1 MSQGSGHGMDERIEN
16 ARLCYERAVF
26 EGDAGALAEADRDLD
41 AVEADLALAR
51 GRIIHTRFLHQR
63 DVGPGQASE
72 DPGELALFE
81 RAAVLYRA
89 LGDVAGEAEAQ
100 FWVGCFYQV
109 VRRDNETAAPALDRS
124 LELAAQAGE
133 KVTMSEALRH
143 LGIAAHVAGQPD
155 LARERL
161 EESTR
166 LRRELGQAA
175 GAAANLIGLAYIAAG
190 QGRRDDALAILA
202 EAGDL
207 AAASGARGILRSVEE
222 AQAAIGG

>member
-1 MSQGSGHGMDERIEN
+1 MDERIEN
-16 ARLCYERAVF
+16 AERCYERAVF

-51 GRIIHTRFLHQR
+51 GRIIHTRYLHQR
-63 DVGPGQASE
+63 DTAPGQAGE

-81 RAAVLYRA
+81 RAAALYRA

-100 FWVGCFYQV
+100 FWIGCFYQV
-109 VRRDNETAAPALDRS
+109 VRRDNDTAVPALDRS
-124 LELAAQAGE
+124 LDLAAQAGQ
-133 KVTMSEALRH
+133 KMTMSEALRH
-143 LGIAAHVAGQPD
+143 LGIAAHAAGQLD

-166 LRRELGQAA
+166 LRRELGQPA

-190 QGRRDDALAILA
+190 QGRRDDARAILA

-207 AAASGARGILRSVEE
+207 ATASGARRILRSVAE
-222 AQAAIGG
+222 ARSAIGG

>member
-1 MSQGSGHGMDERIEN
+1 MDERIEN
-16 ARLCYERAVF
+16 ATRCYERAVF
-26 EGDAGALAEADRDLD
+26 EGDAGALAEADRGLD

-51 GRIIHTRFLHQR
+51 GRIIHTRYLHQR
-63 DVGPGQASE
+63 DAAPGQAEE

-81 RAAVLYRA
+81 RAATVYRA

-109 VRRDNETAAPALDRS
+109 VRRDNDTAVPVLDRS
-124 LELAAQAGE
+124 LSLAAQAGQ
-133 KVTMSEALRH
+133 KMTMAEALRH
-143 LGIAAHVAGQPD
+143 LGIAAHAVGQPD

-166 LRRELGQAA
+166 LRRELGQAP
-175 GAAANLIGLAYIAAG
+175 GVAANLIGLAYIAAG
-190 QGRRDDALAILA
+190 QGHRDDALAILA

-207 AAASGARGILRSVEE
+207 ATASGARRILRSVEE
-222 AQAAIGG
+222 AQSAIGG

>member
-1 MSQGSGHGMDERIEN
+1 MDERIEN
-16 ARLCYERAVF
+16 AGRCYERAVF

-51 GRIIHTRFLHQR
+51 GRIIHTRYLHQR
-63 DVGPGQASE
+63 DAAPGQAAE

-81 RAAVLYRA
+81 RAAELYRA

-100 FWVGCFYQV
+100 FWIGCFYQV
-109 VRRDNETAAPALDRS
+109 VRRDNDTAVPALDRS
-124 LELAAQAGE
+124 LDLAAQAGQ
-133 KVTMSEALRH
+133 KMTMSEALRH
-143 LGIAAHVAGQPD
+143 LGIAAHTAGQLD

-166 LRRELGQAA
+166 LRRELGQPA

-207 AAASGARGILRSVEE
+207 ATASGARRILRSVVE
-222 AQAAIGG
+222 ARSAIGG

>member
-1 MSQGSGHGMDERIEN
+1 MDERIEN
-16 ARLCYERAVF
+16 ARRCYERAVF
-26 EGDAGALAEADRDLD
+26 AGDTGALAEADRDLD

-51 GRIIHTRFLHQR
+51 GRIIHTRFLQQR
-63 DVGPGQASE
+63 DAGPDQARE
-72 DPGELALFE
+72 DPGELVLFE
-81 RAAVLYRA
+81 RAAALYRA

-109 VRRDNETAAPALDRS
+109 VRRNNDAAVPALDRS

-133 KVTMSEALRH
+133 KMTMSEALRH
-143 LGIAAHVAGQPD
+143 LGIAAHATGQPD

-161 EESTR
+161 EEATR
-166 LRRELGQAA
+166 LRRELGQTA
-175 GAAANLIGLAYIAAG
+175 GVAANLIGLAYIAAG

-207 AAASGARGILRSVEE
+207 ATASGAHRILRSVAE
-222 AQAAIGG
+222 AQSAIGG